1 MPIQP
6 KEIQVVD
13 NQHDKLEIND
23 DGSILAESV
32 GTDPYGDRVSP
43 VLNQRGEP
51 VHLTTDEYKIQT
63 AESFRVETF
72 YCIDADEYIDYLT
85 ITPSVPQQ
93 IHLKVRIFSTAETVY
108 QVFLE
113 PTVTDNGT
121 NLPGRSK
128 NPHYQFINVADD
140 PTYLVYQDPTY
151 SDTGPNIRSEKWGYG
166 SKVGGSS
173 DPIDFTIQSPEQRL
187 IFRTTSRMNG
197 NCIGVEISWKEYNQ
211 PDPEVP

>member
-1 MPIQP
+1 MSNIRY
-6 KEIQVVD
+6 KTLIT
-13 NQHDKLEIND
+13 
-23 DGSILAESV
+23 
-32 GTDPYGDRVSP
+32 TDPYGEEVIQTA
-43 VLNQRGEP
+43 NQRGDIQC
-51 VHLTTDEYKIQT
+51 LTTDEYKIQV

-72 YCIDADEYIDYLT
+72 NCIDADEYIDYLA

-93 IHLKVRIFSTAETVY
+93 IHLKVKIFSTAETLY

-113 PTVTDNGT
+113 PTITDNGT

-151 SDTGPNIRSEKWGYG
+151 SATGPNIRQEKWGYG

-173 DPIDFTIQSPEQRL
+173 DPTDFTIQSPEQRL
-187 IFRTTSRMNG
+187 LFRTTSRMNG